1 MSDEI
6 RHLLSH
12 SLGLCGEGHPS
23 LLALFGYVVA
33 FLQWIKFKAEENK
46 K

>member
-1 MSDEI
+1 MGEEI
-6 RHLLSH
+6 RHLVSH

-23 LLALFGYVVA
+23 LLALLGYLAV

>member
-1 MSDEI
+1 MNEEI

-23 LLALFGYVVA
+23 LLALLGYLAV
-33 FLQWIKFKAEENK
+33 FLQWIKFRVKEIK